1 MMKPPIHQ
9 RLAVAALVI
18 ALAVPAAAQDPS
30 RDFGQLASSLA
41 PGTRIELDL
50 ADGTHIEGTVLAQ
63 EEGRFVFNPKT
74 RLPVTPWRIEY
85 SEIRSPEQTTRGD
98 GMRPGTKVLLGI
110 GVGAAVWMVLVGI
123 ALASL
128 D

>member
-1 MMKPPIHQ
+1 MKTRIGH
-9 RLAVAALVI
+9 RLAVAVLALS
-18 ALAVPAAAQDPS
+18 LATPVAAQDPS
-30 RDFGQLASSLA
+30 RDFEQLAASLA

-63 EEGRFVFNPKT
+63 EERGFVFNPKT
-74 RLPVTPWRIEY
+74 RLPVTPWRIDY
-85 SEIRSPEQTTRGD
+85 SEIRSLEQKTRGD

-110 GVGAAVWMVLVGI
+110 GVGAAVWMILVGI
-123 ALASL
+123 ALSTL